1 MRRAEVYHIS
11 YVRIYNKMGGAAVN
25 IYDIAELAGVSI
37 ATVSRVLNDS
47 PNVAEKTKLR
57 VRGIMAEHGYVP
69 SGFSRGLGLN
79 TMKTI
84 GLICPDAADDYMAK
98 AVACLER
105 SLRDYGYDS
114 ILRCSGYGYED
125 CQIAVSALVRC
136 RVDALVLIGSVYADD
151 DPDSQRV
158 NYIREAAAQIP
169 VFLINGY
176 VRGDNICCAVCD
188 DYGASYSAAKEMI
201 DSGRR
206 KILFL
211 ADVDTVSTN
220 LKRKGCEAALAEA
233 GLELRGFVSVGL
245 SNQICQ
251 TRDHLLKLPELDVDG
266 IFAANDALAAGALK
280 YAMRRGLS
288 VPGDLCVIGYNNSE
302 LSVCCNPELTT
313 IDSRE
318 ARLCQIAID
327 CLKRRLGGR
336 PTDGKVSAKGCL
348 IRRGTTDF

>member
-1 MRRAEVYHIS
+1 M
-11 YVRIYNKMGGAAVN
+11 N

-37 ATVSRVLNDS
+37 ATVSRVINDS
-47 PNVAEKTKLR
+47 PSVAEKTKQR
-57 VRGIMAEHGYVP
+57 VRAVMEEHGYVP

-79 TMKTI
+79 SMKTI
-84 GLICPDAADDYMAK
+84 GLVCPDVADDYMAK

-105 SLRDYGYDS
+105 SLRDNGYDCV
-114 ILRCSGYGYED
+114 LCCSGYGYED
-125 CQIAVSALVRC
+125 CQIAVSALVRR

-151 DPDSQRV
+151 DPDSERAA
-158 NYIREAAAQIP
+158 YIREAAAQTP

-188 DYGASYSAAKEMI
+188 DYEAARSAVAEMI
-201 DSGRR
+201 ASGRR

-211 ADVDTVSTN
+211 ADMDTVSTN

-233 GLELRGFVSVGL
+233 GLKLRGDVRVGL
-245 SNQICQ
+245 SNQIYQ
-251 TRDHLLKLPELDVDG
+251 TRDHLLKLRDLDVDG

-280 YAMRRGLS
+280 YAKRKGLS
-288 VPGDLCVIGYNNSE
+288 VPDDLCVIGYNDSE
-302 LSVCCNPELTT
+302 LSVCCEPELTT

-318 ARLCQIAID
+318 QRLCQIAID
-327 CLKRRLGGR
+327 SIKLRLSGR
-336 PTDGKVSAKGCL
+336 PASGKVYAKGYL